1 MGAFALQRD
10 WLYVRVTV
18 IVFSVLV
25 YSLLGKDMP
34 EAWTSTRPER
44 PALSRVFFVRAWRPD
59 LFLRPLRPP
68 GCPDLGQEVDIEVI
82 GQDQLRMGLPGC

>member
-25 YSLLGKDMP
+25 YSLLGGH
-34 EAWTSTRPER
+34 A
-44 PALSRVFFVRAWRPD
+44 
-59 LFLRPLRPP
+59 
-68 GCPDLGQEVDIEVI
+68 
-82 GQDQLRMGLPGC
+82 